1 MEELVSLI
9 AEVILSYNDA
19 PYVIFGHCM
28 GGFITYEVVRYI
40 VQKKG
45 KLPIAI
51 FISGENP
58 PHLPY
63 RRDLH
68 TLPNEDLLRELKSV
82 NFAPEDF
89 CFTEETI
96 MEMLPVIKA
105 DFQLVD
111 DWYFNPENPQIPI
124 PIHVYGGNEDEF
136 VTERNIQEWER
147 YTTND
152 FKYRMLSGNHFFIK
166 SEISRS
172 EIINDIRR
180 VLNKKDLREIN
191 ENSAK

>member
-1 MEELVSLI
+1 
-9 AEVILSYNDA
+9 
-19 PYVIFGHCM
+19 
-28 GGFITYEVVRYI
+28 
-40 VQKKG
+40 
-45 KLPIAI
+45 
-51 FISGENP
+51 
-58 PHLPY
+58 
-63 RRDLH
+63 
-68 TLPNEDLLRELKSV
+68 
-82 NFAPEDF
+82 
-89 CFTEETI
+89 
-96 MEMLPVIKA
+96 MLPVIKG

-111 DWYFNPENPQIPI
+111 DWFFNPENSQIPI
-124 PIHVYGGNEDEF
+124 LIHVYGGDEDEF

-180 VLNKKDLREIN
+180 VLNEKDLREIN